1 MSSFIS
7 ISVRRSS
14 SINPETFF
22 VPTDATVDSIMET
35 LDVNTDKQVVVRDSE
50 ELDGCETLNNGDEL
64 VIMPRKLSSG
74 C

>member
-7 ISVRRSS
+7 ISIRRSAS
-14 SINPETFF
+14 SNSETFF
-22 VPTDATVDSIMET
+22 VPTDATVASVMET
-35 LDVNTDKQVVVRDSE
+35 LDANIDKNIIIRDSE
-50 ELDGCETLNNGDEL
+50 ELDGSETLNNGDEL